1 MPVVSSVVVSVV
13 SVVSSVYARASVATS
28 DERKRVLSI
37 LEFMFA
43 LSAKFLVIFIL
54 TKSYKFEI

>member
-43 LSAKFLVIFIL
+43 LSAKFLVIF
-54 TKSYKFEI
+54 

>member
-1 MPVVSSVVVSVV
+1 MIGSSDVVVSSVVPVVSSVVV

-43 LSAKFLVIFIL
+43 LSAKFFLSFN
-54 TKSYKFEI
+54 